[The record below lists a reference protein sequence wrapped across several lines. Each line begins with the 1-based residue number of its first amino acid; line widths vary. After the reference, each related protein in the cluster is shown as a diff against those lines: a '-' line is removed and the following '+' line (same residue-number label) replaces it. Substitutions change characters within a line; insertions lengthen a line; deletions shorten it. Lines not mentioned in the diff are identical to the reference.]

1 MRTYLSILLS
11 LCLAAQQPDVIQFEA
26 SASLVVINVTVKDK
40 SGKPIGDLKKED
52 FRVLEDGRPQTLTVF
67 EFQSL
72 SSEKLPAVEVTPL
85 DPKAPPIDE
94 PAAQRPSF
102 SDRRALALFFDFAGM
117 PPADQIRAREAA
129 IKFLSTQLTAADL
142 VGLYTFSNTLKTVVD
157 FTDDRERLIRAV
169 QAFRST
175 DLADDPASNANSD
188 DPEAA
193 NAELAADEAEFNVF
207 NTDRRLGALE
217 DLVNQLG
224 KIPEKKAVIY
234 FASGVSK
241 TGVEN
246 QSQLQSTVNAAVK
259 ANVSFY
265 PIDTRGLQVAT
276 GLDAGSAGPRGSS
289 VFSGR
294 FQTQA
299 RDQFNDQQETLHTLA
314 ADTGGKALLD
324 SNDLTLGMV
333 DAQRAV
339 ESYYTL
345 AYYSSNTAKD
355 GRFRRI
361 KVELPATMKYAL
373 DYRSGYYAD
382 KVWSRL
388 DGGEREKQLADALA
402 LGNPATQ
409 LPLAVELLYFRQGRG
424 RQMVPLAIKIPGSK
438 IPLAKKGSTEID
450 FIAQVKDARGRI
462 VQSLRDGIKLK
473 LGDQAGQLAQKSLL
487 YDAVLALAP
496 GDYSL
501 KALVRENQSG
511 AMGTFEARFRVPG
524 DPPAPEAA
532 VSSLV
537 LGAQREPLS
546 AAVGTAEKNK
556 KIASTNPLVF
566 NGSKLIPSV
575 THVFKR
581 AQTLHAFAEVY
592 QAGSA
597 AATLAVYHGK
607 TKIYE
612 SAPLRPVAV
621 PNREGVVAIS
631 GNLAL
636 SRVPPG
642 EYTCQLNVVDAVG
655 GRFAFR
661 RTPLVVVAQ

>member
-1 MRTYLSILLS
+1 MRNILAISLS
-11 LCLAAQQPDVIQFEA
+11 LCLTAQQPDVIQFET

-40 SGKPIGDLKKED
+40 AGKPIPTLKKED
-52 FRVLEDGRPQTLTVF
+52 FRVLEDGKPQTLTVF

-72 SSEKLPAVEVTPL
+72 SAEKLPSIDVPKF
-85 DPKAPPIDE
+85 DPKAVEDE
-94 PAAQRPSF
+94 VEAVRPNF
-102 SDRRALALFFDFAGM
+102 NDRRALALFFDFAGM

-129 IKFLSTQLTAADL
+129 IKFLSTQLTTSDL
-142 VGLYTFSNTLKTVVD
+142 VGLYTFSSTLKTVVD
-157 FTDDRERLIRAV
+157 FTDDRARLIRAV
-169 QAFRST
+169 QAFRSN
-175 DLADDPASNANSD
+175 DLADNPASNATSD
-188 DPEAA
+188 DPDAA

-246 QSQLQSTVNAAVK
+246 QSQLQATVNAAVK

-276 GLDAGSAGPRGSS
+276 GLDASVSAPSGNS
-289 VFSGR
+289 VFSGK
-294 FQTQA
+294 FQSQA

-333 DAQRAV
+333 DAQKAV

-345 AYYSSNTAKD
+345 AYYSANTAKD
-355 GRFRRI
+355 GRFRKI
-361 KVELPATMKYAL
+361 KVELPATMKYTL
-373 DYRSGYYAD
+373 DYRTGYYAD
-382 KVWSRL
+382 KLWSKL

-402 LGNPATQ
+402 LGNPATE

-450 FIAQVKDARGRI
+450 FIAQVKDSRGRI

-473 LGDQAGQLAQKSLL
+473 LGDNAGQLAQKSLL

-501 KALVRENQSG
+501 KALV
-511 AMGTFEARFRVPG
+511 
-524 DPPAPEAA
+524 
-532 VSSLV
+532 
-537 LGAQREPLS
+537 S
-546 AAVGTAEKNK
+546 AAVGSAEKNK
-556 KIASTNPLVF
+556 KIAATNPLVS

-581 AQTLHAFAEVY
+581 SQTLHAFAEVY
-592 QAGSA
+592 QAGST
-597 AATLAVYHGK
+597 AATLAVYQGRK
-607 TKIYE
+607 KIYE
-612 SAPLRPVAV
+612 SPPLRIAPV
-621 PNREGVVAIS
+621 PNREGVTSIN
-631 GNLAL
+631 GDLPL

-661 RTPLVVVAQ
+661 RTPLVVSGP

>member
-1 MRTYLSILLS
+1 M
-11 LCLAAQQPDVIQFEA
+11 AQQQPDVIRFET
-26 SASLVVINVTVKDK
+26 SASLVVVNVTVKDK
-40 SGKPIGDLKKED
+40 AGKPVTNLKKED
-52 FRVLEDGRPQTLTVF
+52 FRVLEDGKPQTLTVF

-72 SSEKLPAVEVTPL
+72 SSEKLPAVEVPQY
-85 DPKAPPIDE
+85 DPKALRE
-94 PAAQRPSF
+94 EAPAERPSF
-102 SDRRALALFFDFAGM
+102 SDRRALALFFDMAGM

-129 IKFLSTQLTAADL
+129 IKFLSTQLTTADL
-142 VGLYTFSNTLKTVVD
+142 VALYTFSNTLKTVVD

-169 QAFRST
+169 QGFRAT
-175 DLADDPASNANSD
+175 DLIDDPASNANVD
-188 DPEAA
+188 DPDAA
-193 NAELAADEAEFNVF
+193 NGDLAADEAEFNVF

-217 DLVNQLG
+217 DLVNQLA

-265 PIDTRGLQVAT
+265 PIDARGLQVAA
-276 GLDAGSAGPRGSS
+276 GLDASSAAPRGSS
-289 VFSGR
+289 VFSGK

-333 DAQRAV
+333 DAQKSV

-345 AYYSSNTAKD
+345 AYYSANTAKD
-355 GRFRRI
+355 GRYRKI
-361 KVELPATMKYAL
+361 KVELPPTMKYAL
-373 DYRSGYYAD
+373 DYRGGYYAD
-382 KVWSRL
+382 KVWSKL

-402 LGNPATQ
+402 LGNPATE

-438 IPLAKKGSTEID
+438 IPLAKKGSTELD

-462 VQSLRDGIKLK
+462 VQSLRDAIKLK
-473 LGDQAGQLAQKSLL
+473 FGDNAEQLAQKSIL
-487 YDAVLALAP
+487 YDAVLALEP

-524 DPPAPEAA
+524 DPPSPEAA

-537 LGAQREPLS
+537 IGAQREPLS
-546 AAVGTAEKNK
+546 AAVGVAEKNK
-556 KIASTNPLVF
+556 KLVAMNPLVF
-566 NGSKLIPSV
+566 NGNKLIPSV

-592 QAGSA
+592 QATTA
-597 AATLAVYHGK
+597 AATLAVYQGK
-607 TKIYE
+607 KKVYE

-621 PNREGVVAIS
+621 PNREGV
-631 GNLAL
+631 LAFNGDL
-636 SRVPPG
+636 VLNRLAPG
-642 EYTCQLNVVDAVG
+642 EYTCQLNVIDAVG

-661 RTPLVVVAQ
+661 RTPLVVSGP

>member
-1 MRTYLSILLS
+1 MRTYLAIFTAV
-11 LCLAAQQPDVIQFEA
+11 CLVAQQPDVIRFET

-40 SGKPIGDLKKED
+40 SGQPVPNLKKED
-52 FRVLEDGRPQTLTVF
+52 FRVLEDGKPQSLTVF

-72 SSEKLPAVEVTPL
+72 SSEKLPLIAVPKF
-85 DPKAPPIDE
+85 DPKAIAVEE
-94 PAAQRPSF
+94 PEPVKPSF

-129 IKFLSTQLTAADL
+129 IKFISTQLTAADL

-157 FTDDRERLIRAV
+157 FTDDRARLIHAV

-175 DLADDPASNANSD
+175 ELADDAASNANSD
-188 DPEAA
+188 DAESA

-217 DLVNQLG
+217 DLVNQLA

-246 QSQLQSTVNAAVK
+246 QSQLQATVNAAVK

-276 GLDAGSAGPRGSS
+276 GLDASSTGPRGNS
-289 VFSGR
+289 VFSGKM
-294 FQTQA
+294 QTQA
-299 RDQFNDQQETLHTLA
+299 RDRVNDQQETLHTLA

-333 DAQRAV
+333 DAQKAV

-345 AYYSSNTAKD
+345 AYYSANTAKD
-355 GRFRRI
+355 GRYRKI
-361 KVELPATMKYAL
+361 KVELPATMKFSL
-373 DYRSGYYAD
+373 DYRTGYYAD
-382 KVWSRL
+382 KVWSKL

-402 LGNPATQ
+402 LGNPATE

-438 IPLAKKGSTEID
+438 IPLAKKGSTELD
-450 FIAQVKDARGRI
+450 FIAQVKDSRGRV

-473 LGDQAGQLAQKSLL
+473 LGDNAGQLAQKSLL

-546 AAVGTAEKNK
+546 AAVGNAGQNK
-556 KIASTNPLVF
+556 KVASTNPLVS

-581 AQTLHAFAEVY
+581 SQTLHAFAEVY

-597 AATLAVYHGK
+597 AATLAVYRGK

-612 SAPLRPVAV
+612 SGPLKAVAV
-621 PNREGVVAIS
+621 PNREGVIAVN
-631 GNLAL
+631 GDLPL
-636 SRVPPG
+636 RGVPPG

-661 RTPLVVVAQ
+661 RTPMVVTQ

>member
-1 MRTYLSILLS
+1 MRFPLAIS
-11 LCLAAQQPDVIQFEA
+11 LVVVLAAQQPDIIRFET
-26 SASLVVINVTVKDK
+26 SASLVVVNVTVRDK
-40 SGKPIGDLKKED
+40 SGKPIPTLKKED
-52 FRVLEDGRPQTLTVF
+52 FRIYEDGKLQTLTVF

-72 SSEKLPAVEVTPL
+72 SAEKLPALEVPKF
-85 DPKAPPIDE
+85 DPKAPKPEE
-94 PAAQRPSF
+94 PEPVKPNF

-117 PPADQIRAREAA
+117 PPIDQVRARDAA

-142 VGLYTFSNTLKTVVD
+142 VGLYTFSSTLKTVVD
-157 FTDDRERLIRAV
+157 FTDDRQRLIRAV
-169 QAFRST
+169 QSFRST
-175 DLADDPASNANSD
+175 DLADDFASNANAD
-188 DPEAA
+188 DPDSA

-217 DLVNQLG
+217 DLVNQLA

-246 QSQLQSTVNAAVK
+246 QSQLQATVNAAVK
-259 ANVSFY
+259 GNVSFY

-276 GLDAGSAGPRGSS
+276 GLDASVAAPRGSG
-289 VFSGR
+289 VFSGK
-294 FQTQA
+294 FQSQA
-299 RDQFNDQQETLHTLA
+299 RDKFNNEQETLHTLA

-333 DAQRAV
+333 EAQKSV

-345 AYYSSNTAKD
+345 AYYSANTAKD
-355 GRFRRI
+355 GRFRKIRI
-361 KVELPATMKYAL
+361 ELPPTTKYAL
-373 DYRSGYYAD
+373 DYRAGYYAD
-382 KVWSRL
+382 KVWSKL
-388 DGGEREKQLADALA
+388 DDNEREKQLADALA
-402 LGNPATQ
+402 LGNPATD

-438 IPLAKKGSTEID
+438 IPLAKKGSTQLD

-462 VQSLRDGIKLK
+462 VQSLRDEIKLK
-473 LGDQAGQLAQKSLL
+473 LGANAGQLASKSLL

-511 AMGTFEARFRVPG
+511 TMGTFEARFRVPG
-524 DPPAPEAA
+524 DPAAPESA

-537 LGAQREPLS
+537 IGAQREPLS
-546 AAVGTAEKNK
+546 AAVGDAGQK
-556 KIASTNPLVF
+556 KKLAAMNPLVF
-566 NGSKLIPSV
+566 NGSKLVPSV

-581 AQTLHAFAEVY
+581 SQTLHAFAEVY

-597 AATLAVYHGK
+597 AATLAVYQGRK
-607 TKIYE
+607 KIYE
-612 SAPLRPVAV
+612 SSPLRGVAV
-621 PNREGVVAIS
+621 PNREGVMAIT
-631 GNLAL
+631 GDLPLRN
-636 SRVPPG
+636 VPPG
-642 EYTCQLNVVDAVG
+642 EYTCQLNIVDAAG

-661 RTPLVVVAQ
+661 RTPLVITP

>member
-1 MRTYLSILLS
+1 MRTYLTIFLAV
-11 LCLAAQQPDVIQFEA
+11 CLAAQQPDVIRFET

-40 SGKPIGDLKKED
+40 SGQPVPNLKKED
-52 FRVLEDGRPQTLTVF
+52 FRVLEDGKLQSLTVF

-72 SSEKLPAVEVTPL
+72 SSEKLPLLAVPKF
-85 DPKAPPIDE
+85 DPKAIAAEEAE
-94 PAAQRPSF
+94 PVKPSF

-129 IKFLSTQLTAADL
+129 IKFISTQLTAADL
-142 VGLYTFSNTLKTVVD
+142 VGLYTFSSTLKTVVD
-157 FTDDRERLIRAV
+157 FTDDRARLIRAV
-169 QAFRST
+169 QAFRSM

-188 DPEAA
+188 DAESA

-217 DLVNQLG
+217 DLVNQLA

-246 QSQLQSTVNAAVK
+246 QSQLQATVNAAVK

-276 GLDAGSAGPRGSS
+276 GLDASSAGPRGNS
-289 VFSGR
+289 VFSGKL
-294 FQTQA
+294 QTQA
-299 RDQFNDQQETLHTLA
+299 RDRVNDQQETLHTLA

-324 SNDLTLGMV
+324 SNDLTMGMV
-333 DAQRAV
+333 DAQKAV

-345 AYYSSNTAKD
+345 AYYSANTAKD
-355 GRFRRI
+355 GRYRKI
-361 KVELPATMKYAL
+361 KVELPATMKFSL
-373 DYRSGYYAD
+373 DYRTGYYAD
-382 KVWSRL
+382 KIWSKL
-388 DGGEREKQLADALA
+388 GGGEREKQLADALA
-402 LGNPATQ
+402 LGNPATE

-438 IPLAKKGSTEID
+438 IPLAKKGSTELD
-450 FIAQVKDARGRI
+450 FIAQVKDSRGRVI
-462 VQSLRDGIKLK
+462 QSLRDGIKLK
-473 LGDQAGQLAQKSLL
+473 LGDNAGQLAQKSLL

-537 LGAQREPLS
+537 LSSQRELLS
-546 AAVGTAEKNK
+546 AAVGHAGQNK
-556 KIASTNPLVF
+556 KIAATNPLVS

-581 AQTLHAFAEVY
+581 SQTLHAFAEVY

-597 AATLAVYHGK
+597 AATLAVYRGK

-612 SAPLRPVAV
+612 SGPLRAVPV
-621 PNREGVVAIS
+621 PNREGVMAVN
-631 GNLAL
+631 GDLPL
-636 SRVPPG
+636 RGVPPG
-642 EYTCQLNVVDAVG
+642 EYTCQLNIVDAVG

-661 RTPLVVVAQ
+661 RTPMVVTQ

>member
-1 MRTYLSILLS
+1 MRTYLVTVLTI
-11 LCLAAQQPDVIQFEA
+11 CLVAQQPDVIQFQT

-40 SGKPIGDLKKED
+40 SGKPVADLKKED
-52 FRVLEDGRPQTLTVF
+52 FRILEDGKPQSLTVF

-72 SSEKLPAVEVTPL
+72 SSEKLPSIAVPKF
-85 DPKAPPIDE
+85 DPKAAPSDDAPP
-94 PAAQRPSF
+94 PRPSF
-102 SDRRALALFFDFAGM
+102 SDRRALGLFFDFAGM
-117 PPADQIRAREAA
+117 PPTDQVRARDAA

-142 VGLYTFSNTLKTVVD
+142 VGLFTFSNTLKTVVD

-175 DLADDPASNANSD
+175 DLADAAASNANVD
-188 DPEAA
+188 DPDSA

-246 QSQLQSTVNAAVK
+246 QSQLQATVNAAVK

-276 GLDAGSAGPRGSS
+276 GLDASAAGPRGNS
-289 VFSGR
+289 VFSGK

-324 SNDLTLGMV
+324 SNDLTMGMV
-333 DAQRAV
+333 DAQKAV

-345 AYYSSNTAKD
+345 AYYSANTAKD

-361 KVELPATMKYAL
+361 KVELPSTMKYAL
-373 DYRSGYYAD
+373 DYRTGYYAD
-382 KVWSRL
+382 KVWSKL

-402 LGNPATQ
+402 LGNPATE

-438 IPLAKKGSTEID
+438 IPLAKKGNTEID

-462 VQSLRDGIKLK
+462 VQNLRDSIKLK
-473 LGDQAGQLAQKSLL
+473 LGENADKLSQRSLV

-537 LGAQREPLS
+537 IGSQREPLS

-556 KIASTNPLVF
+556 KIASSNPLVF
-566 NGSKLIPSV
+566 NGNKLIPSV

-592 QAGSA
+592 QAGST

-612 SAPLRPVAV
+612 SAPMRPVAV
-621 PNREGVVAIS
+621 PNREGVMALNS
-631 GNLAL
+631 DLAL
-636 SRVPPG
+636 SRLPPG

-661 RTPLVVVAQ
+661 RTPLVIVAQ

>member
-1 MRTYLSILLS
+1 MRTYLTIVLVVS
-11 LCLAAQQPDVIQFEA
+11 LMAQQPDVIRFET
-26 SASLVVINVTVKDK
+26 SASLVVINVTVRDK
-40 SGKPIGDLKKED
+40 SGKPVSYLKKED
-52 FRVLEDGRPQTLTVF
+52 FRVLEDGKPQNLTVF
-67 EFQSL
+67 EHQSL
-72 SSEKLPAVEVTPL
+72 SSEKLTIVEVPKF
-85 DPKAPPIDE
+85 DPKAPKIEE
-94 PAAQRPSF
+94 PEPVRPSF

-129 IKFLSTQLTAADL
+129 IKFISTQLTAADL
-142 VGLYTFSNTLKTVVD
+142 VGLYTFSSTLKTVVD
-157 FTDDRERLIRAV
+157 FTDDRPRLIRAV
-169 QAFRST
+169 QAFGST
-175 DLADDPASNANSD
+175 DLSDDPASDANSD
-188 DPEAA
+188 DPDAA

-217 DLVNQLG
+217 DLVDQLA

-246 QSQLQSTVNAAVK
+246 QSQLQATVNAAVK

-265 PIDTRGLQVAT
+265 PIDTRGLQVST
-276 GLDAGSAGPRGSS
+276 GLDASSSGPRGNA
-289 VFSGR
+289 VFSGK

-299 RDQFNDQQETLHTLA
+299 RDKANDQQETLHTLA

-333 DAQRAV
+333 DAQKAV

-345 AYYSSNTAKD
+345 AYYSANTAKD
-355 GRFRRI
+355 GRLRRI
-361 KVELPATMKYAL
+361 KVELPAAMKLTL
-373 DYRSGYYAD
+373 DYRTGYYAD
-382 KVWSRL
+382 KVWSKL
-388 DGGEREKQLADALA
+388 DDGEREKQLADALA
-402 LGNPATQ
+402 LGNPETE

-438 IPLAKKGSTEID
+438 IPLAKKGSTQLD

-462 VQSLRDGIKLK
+462 VQSLRDQIKLK
-473 LGDQAGQLAQKSLL
+473 LGANAGQLATKSLL

-524 DPPAPEAA
+524 DPAAPEAA

-537 LGAQREPLS
+537 LGAQRELLS
-546 AAVGTAEKNK
+546 AAVGSAEKNK
-556 KIASTNPLVF
+556 KLAATNPLVS

-581 AQTLHAFAEVY
+581 SQTLHAFAEVY
-592 QAGSA
+592 QSGST
-597 AATLAVYHGK
+597 AATLAVYQGK
-607 TKIYE
+607 KKIYE
-612 SAPLRPVAV
+612 SGPLRPVAV
-621 PNREGVVAIS
+621 PNREGVMAI
-631 GNLAL
+631 NADLPL
-636 SRVPPG
+636 RPVPPG
-642 EYTCQLNVVDAVG
+642 EYTCQLNIVDAVG

-661 RTPLVVVAQ
+661 RTPMVIVAP

>member
-1 MRTYLSILLS
+1 M
-11 LCLAAQQPDVIQFEA
+11 AQQPDVIQFEA

-40 SGKPIGDLKKED
+40 AGKPVADLKKAD
-52 FRVLEDGRPQTLTVF
+52 FRVWEDGKPQSLTVF

-72 SSEKLPAVEVTPL
+72 SSEKLPLIAVPKF
-85 DPKAPPIDE
+85 DPKAPKVDE
-94 PAAQRPSF
+94 PEPERPSF

-117 PPADQIRAREAA
+117 PPAGQIRAREAA
-129 IKFLSTQLTAADL
+129 IKFISTQLTAADL
-142 VGLYTFSNTLKTVVD
+142 VGLYTFSSTLKTVVD
-157 FTDDRERLIRAV
+157 FTDDRPRLIRAV

-175 DLADDPASNANSD
+175 DLADNPASNANSD
-188 DPEAA
+188 DPDSA

-217 DLVNQLG
+217 DLVNQLA

-246 QSQLQSTVNAAVK
+246 QSQLQATVNAAVK

-265 PIDTRGLQVAT
+265 PIDTRGLQVTAS
-276 GLDAGSAGPRGSS
+276 LDASSAGPRGSS
-289 VFSGR
+289 VFSGKM
-294 FQTQA
+294 QTQA
-299 RDQFNDQQETLHTLA
+299 RDRANDQQETLHTLA

-333 DAQRAV
+333 DAQKAV

-345 AYYSSNTAKD
+345 AYYSANTAKD
-355 GRFRRI
+355 GRYRKI
-361 KVELPATMKYAL
+361 KVELPAQMKVTL
-373 DYRSGYYAD
+373 DYRMGYYAD
-382 KVWSRL
+382 KVWSKL

-402 LGNPATQ
+402 LGNPATE

-438 IPLAKKGSTEID
+438 IPLAKKGSTELD
-450 FIAQVKDARGRI
+450 FIAQVKDARGHV

-473 LGDQAGQLAQKSLL
+473 LGDNAGQLAQKSLL

-524 DPPAPEAA
+524 DPPAPEAV

-537 LGAQREPLS
+537 LGSQREPLT
-546 AAVGTAEKNK
+546 AAVGSAGQNK
-556 KIASTNPLVF
+556 KIASTNPLVS

-581 AQTLHAFAEVY
+581 SQTLHAFAEVY

-597 AATLAVYHGK
+597 AATLAVYRGK

-612 SAPLRPVAV
+612 SGPLRAVAV
-621 PNREGVVAIS
+621 PNREGVMAVN
-631 GNLAL
+631 GDLPL
-636 SRVPPG
+636 RGVPPG

-661 RTPLVVVAQ
+661 RTPMVVTQ

>member
-1 MRTYLSILLS
+1 MMRTYLVVLIAV
-11 LCLAAQQPDVIQFEA
+11 CLAAQQPDVIRFEA
-26 SASLVVINVTVKDK
+26 SASLVVVNVTVKDK
-40 SGKPIGDLKKED
+40 AGKPVPTLRKED
-52 FRVLEDGRPQTLTVF
+52 FRVLEDGKPQTLTVF

-72 SSEKLPAVEVTPL
+72 SSEKLPELAI
-85 DPKAPPIDE
+85 PKFDRQAEIEAIESP
-94 PAAQRPSF
+94 RPSF

-117 PPADQIRAREAA
+117 PPADQIRAQEAA

-157 FTDDRERLIRAV
+157 FTDDRERLIRAI
-169 QAFRST
+169 QSFRAT
-175 DLADDPASNANSD
+175 DLADDPASNANSE

-217 DLVNQLG
+217 DLVDQLA

-265 PIDTRGLQVAT
+265 PIDTRGLQVAS
-276 GLDAGSAGPRGSS
+276 GLDSSASGPRGSS
-289 VFSGR
+289 VFSGK
-294 FQTQA
+294 FQSQA

-333 DAQRAV
+333 DAQKAV

-345 AYYSSNTAKD
+345 AYYSANTAKD
-355 GRFRRI
+355 GRYRKI

-373 DYRSGYYAD
+373 DYRSGYFAD
-382 KVWSRL
+382 KVWSKL

-402 LGNPATQ
+402 LGNPATD

-438 IPLAKKGSTEID
+438 IPLAKKGSTELD
-450 FIAQVKDARGRI
+450 FIAQVKDSHGRI
-462 VQSLRDGIKLK
+462 IQSLRDGIKLK
-473 LGDQAGQLAQKSLL
+473 LGDNANQLSQRSLL

-501 KALVRENQSG
+501 KALVRENQTG

-524 DPPAPEAA
+524 DPAAPEAA

-537 LGAQREPLS
+537 LGAQRELLS
-546 AAVGTAEKNK
+546 AAVGSAEKNK
-556 KIASTNPLVF
+556 KIAASNPLVF
-566 NGSKLIPSV
+566 NGTKLIPSV
-575 THVFKR
+575 THVFR
-581 AQTLHAFAEVY
+581 RSQTLHAFAEVY

-597 AATLAVYHGK
+597 AGTLAVYQGK
-607 TKIYE
+607 KKIYE
-612 SAPLRPVAV
+612 SGPLRAVAV
-621 PNREGVVAIS
+621 PNREGVVT
-631 GNLAL
+631 L
-636 SRVPPG
+636 SATLPLRNVPPG
-642 EYTCQLNVVDAVG
+642 EYICQLNIVDAVG

-661 RTPLVVVAQ
+661 RTALVVSAP

>member
-1 MRTYLSILLS
+1 MRTYSTIFLTA
-11 LCLAAQQPDVIQFEA
+11 CAMAQQPDVIQFEA

-40 SGKPIGDLKKED
+40 AGKPAADLKKAD
-52 FRVLEDGRPQTLTVF
+52 FRVWEDGKPQSLTVF

-72 SSEKLPAVEVTPL
+72 SSEKLPLIAVPKF
-85 DPKAPPIDE
+85 DPKAPKVDE
-94 PAAQRPSF
+94 PEPERPSF

-117 PPADQIRAREAA
+117 PPAGQIRAREAA
-129 IKFLSTQLTAADL
+129 IKFISTQLTAADL
-142 VGLYTFSNTLKTVVD
+142 VGLYTFSSTLKTVVD
-157 FTDDRERLIRAV
+157 FTDDRPRLIRAV

-188 DPEAA
+188 DPDSA

-217 DLVNQLG
+217 DLVNQLA

-246 QSQLQSTVNAAVK
+246 QSQLQATVNAAVK

-265 PIDTRGLQVAT
+265 PIDTRGLQVTAS
-276 GLDAGSAGPRGSS
+276 LDASSAGPRGSS
-289 VFSGR
+289 VFSGKM
-294 FQTQA
+294 QTQA
-299 RDQFNDQQETLHTLA
+299 RDRANDQQETLHTLA

-333 DAQRAV
+333 DAQKAV

-345 AYYSSNTAKD
+345 AYYSANTAKD
-355 GRFRRI
+355 GRYRKI
-361 KVELPATMKYAL
+361 KVELPAQMKVTL
-373 DYRSGYYAD
+373 DYRPGYYAD
-382 KVWSRL
+382 KVWSKL

-402 LGNPATQ
+402 LGNPATE

-438 IPLAKKGSTEID
+438 IPLAKKGSTELD
-450 FIAQVKDARGRI
+450 FIAQVKDARGHV

-473 LGDQAGQLAQKSLL
+473 LGDNAGQLAQKSLL

-524 DPPAPEAA
+524 DPPAPEAV

-537 LGAQREPLS
+537 LGSQREPLT
-546 AAVGTAEKNK
+546 AAVGSAGQNK
-556 KIASTNPLVF
+556 KIASTNPLVS

-581 AQTLHAFAEVY
+581 SQTLHAFAEVY

-597 AATLAVYHGK
+597 AATLAVYRGK

-612 SAPLRPVAV
+612 SGPLRAVAV
-621 PNREGVVAIS
+621 PNREGVMAVN
-631 GNLAL
+631 GDLPL
-636 SRVPPG
+636 RGVPPG

-661 RTPLVVVAQ
+661 RTPMVVTQ

>member
-1 MRTYLSILLS
+1 MRSYFAFSLM
-11 LCLAAQQPDVIQFEA
+11 LCLAAQQPDVIRFET
-26 SASLVVINVTVKDK
+26 SASLVVINVTVRDK
-40 SGKPIGDLKKED
+40 SGKPLTALKKED
-52 FRVLEDGRPQTLTVF
+52 FRVLEDGKPQTLTVF
-67 EFQSL
+67 ELQSL
-72 SSEKLPAVEVTPL
+72 AMEKLPTVEVPNF
-85 DPKAPPIDE
+85 DPKAPKEDVPE
-94 PAAQRPSF
+94 PAKPNF

-117 PPADQIRAREAA
+117 PPVDQIRAREAA

-142 VGLYTFSNTLKTVVD
+142 VGIYTFSSALKTVVD
-157 FTDDRERLIRAV
+157 FTDDRQRLIRAV
-169 QAFRST
+169 QSFRST
-175 DLADDPASNANSD
+175 DLADEPASNANSD
-188 DPEAA
+188 DPESA

-217 DLVNQLG
+217 DLVNQLA

-246 QSQLQSTVNAAVK
+246 QSQLQATVNAAVK
-259 ANVSFY
+259 GNVSFY

-276 GLDAGSAGPRGSS
+276 GLDASATAPRGSGI
-289 VFSGR
+289 FSGK
-294 FQTQA
+294 FQSQA
-299 RDQFNDQQETLHTLA
+299 KDKFNDQQETLHTLA

-324 SNDLTLGMV
+324 SNDLTVGMV
-333 DAQRAV
+333 DAQRSV

-345 AYYSSNTAKD
+345 AYYSANTAKD
-355 GRFRRI
+355 GRYRKI
-361 KVELPATMKYAL
+361 KVELPSTMKYAL
-373 DYRSGYYAD
+373 DYRGGYYAD
-382 KVWSRL
+382 KVWSKL
-388 DGGEREKQLADALA
+388 DNSEREKQLADAIA
-402 LGNPATQ
+402 LGNPATD

-438 IPLAKKGSTEID
+438 IPLAKKGSTQLD
-450 FIAQVKDARGRI
+450 FIAQVKDSRGRI
-462 VQSLRDGIKLK
+462 VQSLRDAIKLK
-473 LGDQAGQLAQKSLL
+473 LGDNAGQLASKSLL

-524 DPPAPEAA
+524 DPPAPESA

-537 LGAQREPLS
+537 LGSQREALS
-546 AAVGTAEKNK
+546 AAVGDAGQK
-556 KIASTNPLVF
+556 KKFAAMNPLVS
-566 NGSKLIPSV
+566 NGSKLVPSV

-581 AQTLHAFAEVY
+581 SQTLHAFAEVY

-597 AATLAVYHGK
+597 AATLAVYQGRK
-607 TKIYE
+607 KIYE
-612 SAPLRPVAV
+612 SGPLRGVAV
-621 PNREGVVAIS
+621 PNREGVMAIN
-631 GNLAL
+631 GDLPL
-636 SRVPPG
+636 RGVPPG

-661 RTPLVVVAQ
+661 RTALVVTQ

>member
-1 MRTYLSILLS
+1 MRTYLTSFLAF
-11 LCLAAQQPDVIQFEA
+11 CLVAQQPDVIRFET

-40 SGKPIGDLKKED
+40 SGQPVPNLKKQD
-52 FRVLEDGRPQTLTVF
+52 FRVLEDGKLQSLTVF

-72 SSEKLPAVEVTPL
+72 SSEKLPLIAVPKF
-85 DPKAPPIDE
+85 DPKAIAVAE
-94 PAAQRPSF
+94 PEPVKPSF

-117 PPADQIRAREAA
+117 PAADQIRAREAA
-129 IKFLSTQLTAADL
+129 IKFLATQLTAADL
-142 VGLYTFSNTLKTVVD
+142 VGLYTFSNKLKTVVD
-157 FTDDRERLIRAV
+157 FTDDRARLIHAV

-175 DLADDPASNANSD
+175 DLADDPASSANSD
-188 DPEAA
+188 DAESV

-217 DLVNQLG
+217 DLVNQLA

-246 QSQLQSTVNAAVK
+246 QSQLQATVNAAVK

-265 PIDTRGLQVAT
+265 PIDTRGLQVGT
-276 GLDAGSAGPRGSS
+276 GLDASSAGPRGTS
-289 VFSGR
+289 VFSGKM
-294 FQTQA
+294 QTQA
-299 RDQFNDQQETLHTLA
+299 RDRVNDQQETLHTLA
-314 ADTGGKALLD
+314 VDTGGKALLD

-333 DAQRAV
+333 DAQKAV

-345 AYYSSNTAKD
+345 AYYSANPAKD
-355 GRFRRI
+355 GRYRKI
-361 KVELPATMKYAL
+361 KVELPATMKVSL
-373 DYRSGYYAD
+373 DYRAGYYAD
-382 KVWSRL
+382 KVWSKL

-402 LGNPATQ
+402 LGNPATE

-450 FIAQVKDARGRI
+450 FIAQVKDARGRV
-462 VQSLRDGIKLK
+462 VQSLRDAIKLK
-473 LGDQAGQLAQKSLL
+473 LGDNAGQLAQKSLL

-537 LGAQREPLS
+537 LGSQRELLS
-546 AAVGTAEKNK
+546 AAVGNAGQHK
-556 KIASTNPLVF
+556 KIASANPLVS

-581 AQTLHAFAEVY
+581 SQTLHAFAEIY

-597 AATLAVYHGK
+597 AATLAVYRGK

-612 SAPLRPVAV
+612 SGPLTVVPV
-621 PNREGVVAIS
+621 PNREGVMAVN
-631 GNLAL
+631 GDLPL
-636 SRVPPG
+636 RGVPPG
-642 EYTCQLNVVDAVG
+642 EYTCQLNIVDAVG

-661 RTPLVVVAQ
+661 RTPMVVTQ